1 MKPRRR
7 ELLRLAGAAALG
19 AALPRAASAS
29 DYPNRPV
36 RVLVGYAA
44 GGAADIVARLIA
56 QRLSQRL
63 GQQFIVDNRPGANT
77 GVATEAVVGAAP
89 DGYTLLLITTSNA
102 TNPGMYRHL
111 KYDFLRDIAPIAGV
125 IRVGQVMEVNPAVP
139 AKTVP
144 EFIAYAKANPGKINM
159 ASGGIGS
166 TPHLAGELFKMMA
179 GVDLVHVPYRGDA
192 PALIDMAGG
201 RVQVMFDL
209 ISASIGFIKSGKLR
223 PLAVTSATRS
233 PALPDLPP
241 IADFLP
247 GYEATSFQGLGAP
260 KNTPRDIIEK
270 LNREI
275 NAAVADASFDARL
288 AELGGVGL
296 SGSPDVFAKL
306 IAAETDKWSKVIKFA
321 GIKPQ

>member
-1 MKPRRR
+1 MLRRR
-7 ELLRLAGAAALG
+7 QFLRLAGGVAAVS
-19 AALPRAASAS
+19 AAPRLARAA
-29 DYPNRPV
+29 DYPTRPV
-36 RVLVGYAA
+36 RVLVGYPA
-44 GGAADIVARLIA
+44 GGAADTVARLIA

-63 GQQFIVDNRPGANT
+63 GQQFIVDNRGGANT
-77 GVATEAVVGAAP
+77 SVATEAVVEAAP
-89 DGYTLLLITTSNA
+89 DGYTLLLVTTSNA

-111 KYDFLRDIAPIAGV
+111 NYDFLRDIAPVAGV

-179 GVDLVHVPYRGDA
+179 GVDLIHVPYRGDA
-192 PALIDMAGG
+192 PALIDMVGG

-223 PLAVTSATRS
+223 ALAVTSATRS
-233 PALPDLPP
+233 PALPDLPTVG
-241 IADFLP
+241 DFLP
-247 GYEATSFQGLGAP
+247 GYEATSFQGLAAP
-260 KNTPRDIIEK
+260 KNTPQDIIDK
-270 LNREI
+270 LNKET
-275 NAAVADASFDARL
+275 NAAVADASFSARL
-288 AELGGVGL
+288 ADLGGVGL
-296 SGSPDVFAKL
+296 SGSPAAFAKL
-306 IAAETDKWSKVIKFA
+306 IAAETEKWGKVIKFA